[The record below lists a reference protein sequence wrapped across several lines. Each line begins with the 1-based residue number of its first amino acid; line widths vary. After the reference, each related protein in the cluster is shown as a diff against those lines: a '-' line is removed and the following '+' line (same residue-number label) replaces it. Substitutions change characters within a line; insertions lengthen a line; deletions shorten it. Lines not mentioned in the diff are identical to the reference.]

1 MAVQRSQFPRGGP
14 IGGYPPLVYTAP
26 EEPPDPWAT
35 VGAGAGQAMSQ
46 TPFGGWNA
54 QNIFDED
61 YWNQVNEQAKAGAF
75 TQSRDEISLARDAFL
90 QPYEQQ
96 FHALAAE
103 QGAQAEGSTGLLAQ
117 DPRFRAFVQQG
128 TRPTFQTPTQQWL
141 AAPTP
146 PPMAPTTPTAT
157 LGVPGLTSPAPTPT
171 LSPLPPTT
179 PGAAATPA
187 NEFVRLLMERAQRGP
202 VDRRDA
208 DVRAQ
213 ADAYGA
219 QQTRAS
225 RNYLSDL
232 AEREGGAP
240 VNLRGEER
248 MAAERAGQA
257 SGAFEAE
264 IIGRLNAQRRDEL
277 LQYMQM
283 WGNQLSNDQRVSIE
297 RELANLTDRARTA
310 DRSQNMDQ
318 FLRELALREWDI
330 GQGWD
335 YRWSGM

>member
-1 MAVQRSQFPRGGP
+1 MARSSILPRGG
-14 IGGYPPLVYTAP
+14 GGTVQPV
-26 EEPPDPWAT
+26 EDPWAT
-35 VGAGAGQAMSQ
+35 VGAGAAQAMAQNPWATVGAGAAQAMSQ

-75 TQSRDEISLARDAFL
+75 TQSRDDISLARDAFL

-96 FHALAAE
+96 YHALAAL

-117 DPRFRAFVQQG
+117 DPQFRAFVQQG
-128 TRPTFQTPTQQWL
+128 VRPTFQTPTQQWI

-146 PPMAPTTPTAT
+146 PPTAT
-157 LGVPGLTSPAPTPT
+157 GGVPGLTSPTPTPT
-171 LSPLPPTT
+171 LSPLPTT
-179 PGAAATPA
+179 PGAAPTPA
-187 NEFVRLLMERAQRGP
+187 NEFVKLLMERAQRGP

-208 DVRAQ
+208 EVRAQ

-264 IIGRLNAQRRDEL
+264 IIGRLNANRRDEL

-283 WGNQLSNDQRVSIE
+283 WGNQLSNDQRIAIE
-297 RELANLTDRARTA
+297 RELATLNDRARAA
-310 DRSQNMDQ
+310 DRSQQMEQ
-318 FLRELALREWDI
+318 FMRELSLREWDL
-330 GQGWD
+330 GQGYD
-335 YRWSGM
+335 LRWAGL